1 MSVEP
6 WLRWDEVGWLQHW
19 ESWGVGF
26 PEKVTWE
33 LGFAEHL
40 ESSLCKKVGQCR
52 KQRRF
57 VEIQRHEGDA
67 SYVWVGIGA
76 DKAGKLSW
84 KQILRFLRHP
94 KDRDLF
100 ATDSLYSWL
109 VFICTSSFSY
119 EKIFCKQ
126 MHNKIKQQKK
136 FFNVLFRMYF
146 KTMGK

>member
-1 MSVEP
+1 MTALRRSGLTSTLGKLGCGFSRESDLRAGFCRTP
-6 WLRWDEVGWLQHW
+6 WVQPLQ
-19 ESWGVGF
+19 EGGAV
-26 PEKVTWE
+26 
-33 LGFAEHL
+33 
-40 ESSLCKKVGQCR
+40 CR